1 MFSDKLKELRQ
12 KNNLTQEQLAKKINT
27 TRKNISAY
35 ETGRSAPMHRTQL
48 MIADI
53 FNVST
58 DYLLERSIPENIML
72 NTLTGQNVPDTVLQ
86 KLLKLDRIETENF
99 PIGWKDSI

>member
-35 ETGRSAPMHRTQL
+35 ETGRSAPMHRT
-48 MIADI
+48 
-53 FNVST
+53 
-58 DYLLERSIPENIML
+58 
-72 NTLTGQNVPDTVLQ
+72 
-86 KLLKLDRIETENF
+86 
-99 PIGWKDSI
+99 